1 MINFFNKFK
10 KTYFGPTFGQKAPAP
25 CKASEKTNEP
35 IPKNLPEGRKGRL
48 KSWNPSGLGSKKGDR

>member
-10 KTYFGPTFGQKAPAP
+10 KTYFGPTFGQKAPAL
-25 CKASEKTNEP
+25 CKASEKANVS

-48 KSWNPSGLGSKKGDR
+48 KL

>member
-35 IPKNLPEGRKGRL
+35 IPKNLPEGQTQIMEP
-48 KSWNPSGLGSKKGDR
+48 N